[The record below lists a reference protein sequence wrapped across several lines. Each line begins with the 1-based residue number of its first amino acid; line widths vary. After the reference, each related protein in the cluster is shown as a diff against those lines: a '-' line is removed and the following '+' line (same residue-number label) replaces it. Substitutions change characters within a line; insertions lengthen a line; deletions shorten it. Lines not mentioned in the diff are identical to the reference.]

1 MTGVADALDEVAAIA
16 QRLAV
21 LLAAGV
27 TPERA
32 WGFLGPRTLEPRA
45 KPGER
50 AEPAERA
57 ATPLLEERAKPAE
70 RASRK
75 ELSDAVLSAAAVT
88 AQRAGDVA
96 AAITAECTQTPPF
109 GAARHRAVAWG
120 LFAATWSVAM
130 SSGAPPAAALQS
142 FAAGIRRAAALHREL
157 GVAFA
162 GPRATARLVG
172 LLPLVALGFGA
183 MLGFDT
189 VHVLAA
195 TPVGWAC
202 LGGGIALMVGARRWS
217 GRLLAAAEPQE
228 LVPGLL
234 PELVAVA
241 MGSGAPVGRARQ
253 LAASALREHAPFL
266 GGEALDADEEAVD
279 GVLELAARAGAP
291 TIGLLVA
298 EAERRRA
305 DADAAGRAA
314 AASVA
319 VRLVVPLAV
328 CVLPAFML
336 LGVVP
341 VLVALLS
348 GTGIHFG

>member
-1 MTGVADALDEVAAIA
+1 MSGVADALDEVAAVA

-27 TPERA
+27 TPEAA
-32 WGFLGPRTLEPRA
+32 WGFL
-45 KPGER
+45 
-50 AEPAERA
+50 AEPVAERA
-57 ATPLLEERAKPAE
+57 AQSSDDPVGHRAPHAE
-70 RASRK
+70 RAALAR
-75 ELSDAVLSAAAVT
+75 AQIVGAASATAA
-88 AQRAGDVA
+88 RAGDVA
-96 AAITAECTQTPPF
+96 AAIAAERTLLPR
-109 GAARHRAVAWG
+109 AERHRAVAWG
-120 LFAATWSVAM
+120 LFAATWSVAVT
-130 SSGAPPAAALQS
+130 SGAPPAAALGN
-142 FAAGIRRAAALHREL
+142 FATGIRRAAALHREL

-172 LLPLVALGFGA
+172 LLPLIALGFGA
-183 MLGFDT
+183 LLGFDT

-202 LGGGIALMVGARRWS
+202 LGGGIALMVGSRRWS
-217 GRLLAAAEPQE
+217 GRLLAAAEPHE

-241 MGSGAPVGRARQ
+241 MRSGTSVARARR
-253 LAASALREHAPFL
+253 LAASALAEHAPFL
-266 GGEALDADEEAVD
+266 TGAALESDELAVD
-279 GVLELAARAGAP
+279 AVLDLAARAGAP
-291 TIGLLVA
+291 TVGLLLS

-305 DADAAGRAA
+305 DADAEGRAA

-341 VLVALLS
+341 VLVALLTGS
-348 GTGIHFG
+348 GIRFS

>member
-1 MTGVADALDEVAAIA
+1 MSGVADALDEVAAVA
-16 QRLAV
+16 QRLAM

-32 WGFLGPRTLEPRA
+32 WAFLEAPGGP
-45 KPGER
+45 
-50 AEPAERA
+50 
-57 ATPLLEERAKPAE
+57 
-70 RASRK
+70 ASPM
-75 ELSDAVLSAAAVT
+75 VGAAA
-88 AQRAGDVA
+88 AAASRAGDVS
-96 AAITAECTQTPPF
+96 AAITAECANAPPF
-109 GAARHRAVAWG
+109 GLERHRAVAWG
-120 LFAATWSVAM
+120 LLAATWSVALR
-130 SSGAPPAAALQS
+130 SGAPPGAALHG
-142 FAAGIRRAAALHREL
+142 FAGSVRRAAALHREL

-183 MLGFDT
+183 LLGFDT

-202 LGGGIALMVGARRWS
+202 VAGGVALMIGAHRWS
-217 GRLLAAAEPQE
+217 TRLLAGAEPDE

-234 PELVAVA
+234 PELIAVA
-241 MGSGAPVGRARQ
+241 MRAGASVPRARQ
-253 LAASALREHAPFL
+253 LAATALAEHAPFL
-266 GGEALDADEEAVD
+266 SGAALEADEAAADAVID
-279 GVLELAARAGAP
+279 LAERAGAP
-291 TIGLLVA
+291 TVGLLLA

-305 DADAAGRAA
+305 DADAEGRAA

-341 VLVALLS
+341 VLVALLAGS
-348 GTGIHFG
+348 GVRFG

>member
-1 MTGVADALDEVAAIA
+1 MSGVAGALDEVAAVA

-32 WGFLGPRTLEPRA
+32 WGFLSSSEPREHA
-45 KPGER
+45 
-50 AEPAERA
+50 AEPAPRAGRAGGPRSEPPRQSADIVAAAA
-57 ATPLLEERAKPAE
+57 AT
-70 RASRK
+70 
-75 ELSDAVLSAAAVT
+75 AA
-88 AQRAGDVA
+88 RAGDVA
-96 AAITAECTQTPPF
+96 AAITAECAQAPPF

-120 LFAATWSVAM
+120 LLAATWAVAM
-130 SSGAPPAAALQS
+130 SSGAPPAAALQG
-142 FAAGIRRAAALHREL
+142 FATGIRRAAALHREL

-183 MLGFDT
+183 LLGFDT
-189 VHVLAA
+189 VHVLTA

-202 LGGGIALMVGARRWS
+202 LGGGLALMAGSRRWS
-217 GRLLAAAEPQE
+217 GRLLAAAEPRE

-241 MGSGAPVGRARQ
+241 MQSGAPVSRARA
-253 LAASALREHAPFL
+253 LAASALAEHAPFL
-266 GGEALDADEEAVD
+266 TGEAIEADEEAVEA
-279 GVLELAARAGAP
+279 VLDLAARAGAP
-291 TIGLLVA
+291 TVGLLLA

-348 GTGIHFG
+348 GTGIRFG

>member
-1 MTGVADALDEVAAIA
+1 MSGVADALDEVAAVA

-32 WGFLGPRTLEPRA
+32 WGFLVAPIV
-45 KPGER
+45 
-50 AEPAERA
+50 
-57 ATPLLEERAKPAE
+57 EERPSAV
-70 RASRK
+70 SRDD
-75 ELSDAVLSAAAVT
+75 LSRRPLRDAGFARSSRVGEVLSAAAI
-88 AQRAGDVA
+88 AAARADDVA
-96 AAITAECTQTPPF
+96 AAITTECANAPPARAE
-109 GAARHRAVAWG
+109 RYRDIAWG

-130 SSGAPPAAALQS
+130 RSGAPPGAALAS
-142 FAAGIRRAAALHREL
+142 FATGIRRAAALHREL

-183 MLGFDT
+183 LLGFDT
-189 VHVLAA
+189 VRVLAA

-202 LGGGIALMVGARRWS
+202 VGGGVALMIGARRWS
-217 GRLLAAAEPQE
+217 GRLLAAAEPHE

-234 PELVAVA
+234 PELIAVA
-241 MGSGAPVGRARQ
+241 MRSGAPAAHARE
-253 LAASALREHAPFL
+253 LAARALAEHAPFL
-266 GGEALDADEEAVD
+266 TRVALDADEAAVD
-279 GVLELAARAGAP
+279 AVLELAARAGAP
-291 TIGLLVA
+291 TVGLLLA
-298 EAERRRA
+298 EAERHRA
-305 DADAAGRAA
+305 DADAAGREA

-341 VLVALLS
+341 VLVALLTGS
-348 GTGIHFG
+348 GIRLV

>member
-1 MTGVADALDEVAAIA
+1 MSGVADALDEVAAVA

-21 LLAAGV
+21 LLGAGV

-32 WGFLGPRTLEPRA
+32 WGFLAQPAPAQPTLDARSA
-45 KPGER
+45 SSSVAGVVG
-50 AEPAERA
+50 AAARA
-57 ATPLLEERAKPAE
+57 AARA
-70 RASRK
+70 
-75 ELSDAVLSAAAVT
+75 D
-88 AQRAGDVA
+88 DVA
-96 AAITAECTQTPPF
+96 AAITAERAQAPPF
-109 GAARHRAVAWG
+109 GAERHRTVAWG
-120 LFAATWSVAM
+120 LLAATWSVAVR
-130 SSGAPPAAALQS
+130 SGAPPGAALQS

-172 LLPLVALGFGA
+172 LLPLIALAFGA
-183 MLGFDT
+183 LLGFDT
-189 VHVLAA
+189 VHVLVA

-202 LGGGIALMVGARRWS
+202 LGGGIGLMVAARRWS
-217 GRLLAAAEPQE
+217 GRLLVAAEPHE
-228 LVPGLL
+228 LAPGLL

-241 MGSGAPVGRARQ
+241 MRSGTSVDRARE
-253 LAASALREHAPFL
+253 LAVGALAEHAPFL
-266 GGEALDADEEAVD
+266 GRDALDADEDAVD
-279 GVLELAARAGAP
+279 AVVELAARAGAP
-291 TIGLLVA
+291 TVGLLLA

-305 DADAAGRAA
+305 SADAEGRAA

-341 VLVALLS
+341 VLVALLTGS
-348 GTGIHFG
+348 GIRFG

>member
-1 MTGVADALDEVAAIA
+1 MSGVADALDEVAAVA

-21 LLAAGV
+21 LLGAGV
-27 TPERA
+27 TPESA
-32 WGFLGPRTLEPRA
+32 WGLLGSESAVVVAAARA
-45 KPGER
+45 
-50 AEPAERA
+50 AERA
-57 ATPLLEERAKPAE
+57 G
-70 RASRK
+70 
-75 ELSDAVLSAAAVT
+75 DA
-88 AQRAGDVA
+88 A
-96 AAITAECTQTPPF
+96 AAITAECAQAPPF
-109 GAARHRAVAWG
+109 GFERHRAVAWG

-130 SSGAPPAAALQS
+130 SSGAPPGAALQS
-142 FAAGIRRAAALHREL
+142 FAAGVRRAAALHREL

-183 MLGFDT
+183 LLGFDT

-202 LGGGIALMVGARRWS
+202 LGGGIALMIGSRRWS
-217 GRLLAAAEPQE
+217 GRLLAAAEPHE

-234 PELVAVA
+234 LDLVAVS
-241 MGSGAPVGRARQ
+241 MRSGASAARARE
-253 LAASALREHAPFL
+253 LAASALAAHAPFL
-266 GGEALDADEEAVD
+266 TPAAMASDEDAVD
-279 GVLELAARAGAP
+279 AVLDLAARAGAP
-291 TIGLLVA
+291 TVGLLLA

-305 DADAAGRAA
+305 DADADGRAA

-348 GTGIHFG
+348 GTGIRFG

>member
-1 MTGVADALDEVAAIA
+1 MNGVADALDEVAAVA

-32 WGFLGPRTLEPRA
+32 WGFLSEASPTLAES
-45 KPGER
+45 
-50 AEPAERA
+50 AEPASRKGRSGGSFRDARA
-57 ATPLLEERAKPAE
+57 ARSSTFGVL
-70 RASRK
+70 
-75 ELSDAVLSAAAVT
+75 AVAAAV
-88 AQRAGDVA
+88 AARARDVA
-96 AAITAECTQTPPF
+96 AAITAECANAPPSR
-109 GAARHRAVAWG
+109 AERHPAVAWG

-130 SSGAPPAAALQS
+130 RSGAPPGAALAG
-142 FAAGIRRAAALHREL
+142 FAASIRRAAALHREL

-183 MLGFDT
+183 LLGFDT
-189 VHVLAA
+189 VHVLTA
-195 TPVGWAC
+195 TPVGWVC
-202 LGGGIALMVGARRWS
+202 VGGGVALMVGSRRWS
-217 GRLLAAAEPQE
+217 GRLLAAAEPRE

-241 MGSGAPVGRARQ
+241 MQSGTSVARARG
-253 LAASALREHAPFL
+253 LAVSALAEHAPFL
-266 GGEALDADEEAVD
+266 NGDALDADEAAVD
-279 GVLELAARAGAP
+279 AVLDLAARAGAP
-291 TIGLLVA
+291 TVGLLLA

-319 VRLVVPLAV
+319 VRLVVPLSV

-341 VLVALLS
+341 VLVALLTGS
-348 GTGIHFG
+348 GIRLA